1 MKRVL
6 FSALVVCLAL
16 VPTAETRGEELS
28 HFLAWYAKNGEEF

>member
-1 MKRVL
+1 MRSAL